1 MSVEQD
7 IMVNGHIGRQLLT
20 EYAAHPDDVD
30 EDTVEEIW
38 RHLDACDICTKDFD
52 AIREGQPPKEPE
64 SDEAAVPE
72 PTGSYA
78 LEPDMV
84 HPDDLAE
91 TKTVKREDNGKPVNS
106 QMSVGDDP
114 DRNGK
119 SPKPKGDKSSKIKTQ
134 SISEAAFGKS
144 EEDTADT
151 EGKKKR
157 SRKEPLIEGLISCE
171 VKPLEKPVEHIETES
186 AVEAGERL
194 AQESTEE
201 TNQPK
206 EDAKEPESTDQAEAE
221 GEGAANAEEAEE
233 PDDDPFIDPAASS
246 PRRHIDPSKLSEEA
260 ESSEEPAAHEEPT
273 PPQPA
278 GSPDE
283 PEPIE
288 TEEPAPPHTSL
299 KPIIGRKTV
308 TPAKPAKPP
317 KAKSSQTAK
326 PPKAKS
332 SQTTEPLEEF
342 LNKAMALL
350 RRPRNAII
358 AGSIVVLAAAAIV
371 IPSLMKETKEPSP
384 VAGWAPL
391 NVIETNVPLQELL
404 IRKMRRGKIPRAT
417 GVDVTLNFRGIRKL
431 VIAVDL
437 DFVGKIA
444 SSHEVIVR
452 NPEGESVYQEAIPQV
467 YLDDGR
473 AFLRL
478 IPKLFEE
485 GQTYTLEVVAHYDN
499 GTLRVLAQS
508 VFDVLK

>member
-7 IMVNGHIGRQLLT
+7 IMVNGHIDQQLLT

-38 RHLDACDICTKDFD
+38 RHLDDCDICTEGYD
-52 AIREGQPPKEPE
+52 AIREGQPPKEREPE
-64 SDEAAVPE
+64 EAAVRE
-72 PTGSYA
+72 PAASYA
-78 LEPDMV
+78 LEPDVV

-91 TKTVKREDNGKPVNS
+91 TKTVKREDNGKHVNS
-106 QMSVGDDP
+106 QMSAGDDP

-119 SPKPKGDKSSKIKTQ
+119 SPKPKGDESSKIKTQ
-134 SISEAAFGKS
+134 SIIEAAFGKS

-151 EGKKKR
+151 EGEKKK
-157 SRKEPLIEGLISCE
+157 SRQGTLIEGLISCE

-201 TNQPK
+201 TNEP
-206 EDAKEPESTDQAEAE
+206 EEEAKESESTDEAE

-233 PDDDPFIDPAASS
+233 PDDDPFIDPAAPS
-246 PRRHIDPSKLSEEA
+246 PRQHIDPSKFSEEA
-260 ESSEEPAAHEEPT
+260 ESSEDPAAHEEPT

-288 TEEPAPPHTSL
+288 TEEPVPPPTSL
-299 KPIIGRKTV
+299 TPIIGRKTV
-308 TPAKPAKPP
+308 TPSKPPQAAKPSKTVQGTKPP
-317 KAKSSQTAK
+317 TAKSSPTA
-326 PPKAKS
+326 
-332 SQTTEPLEEF
+332 EPLEEF

-358 AGSIVVLAAAAIV
+358 AGSIVVVAAAAIV
-371 IPSLMKETKEPSP
+371 IPGLLKETKEPSP

-391 NVIETNVPLQELL
+391 SVIETNVPLQELL
-404 IRKMRRGKIPRAT
+404 IRKMRRGKIPPAT
-417 GVDVTLNFRGIRKL
+417 GVDVTLDFRGIRKL

-437 DFVGKIA
+437 DFVGKKA

-485 GQTYTLEVVAHYDN
+485 GQTYTLEIVAHYNN

-508 VFDVLK
+508 AFDVLM

>member
-7 IMVNGHIGRQLLT
+7 IMVNGHLDQQLLT
-20 EYAAHPDDVD
+20 EYAAHPEDVD
-30 EDTVEEIW
+30 DDIVEEIW
-38 RHLDACDICTKDFD
+38 RHLDDCDICTEDYD
-52 AIREGQPPKEPE
+52 AIRDGQPPKEREPE
-64 SDEAAVPE
+64 EEEAVPE
-72 PTGSYA
+72 PVGSYA
-78 LEPDMV
+78 LEPDVV

-91 TKTVKREDNGKPVNS
+91 TNVAKREDIGKHVNGLMP
-106 QMSVGDDP
+106 VGDDP

-119 SPKPKGDKSSKIKTQ
+119 SPTSKGDNSSTIKTQ
-134 SISEAAFGKS
+134 SIIEAAIGKS

-151 EGKKKR
+151 EGEKR
-157 SRKEPLIEGLISCE
+157 SSKKEPLIEGLISCE
-171 VKPLEKPVEHIETES
+171 VKPLEKPIEQIETES

-194 AQESTEE
+194 SQEGVEE
-201 TNQPK
+201 TNKP
-206 EDAKEPESTDQAEAE
+206 EEEAKEPESTDEAEAE
-221 GEGAANAEEAEE
+221 GAADTEEVEGAEEAEE

-246 PRRHIDPSKLSEEA
+246 PRRHIDPSKLSEKV
-260 ESSEEPAAHEEPT
+260 ESSEKSTAHEEPT

-278 GSPDE
+278 GPPDE

-288 TEEPAPPHTSL
+288 TEESASPPTSP
-299 KPIIGRKTV
+299 KTNIRPKTV
-308 TPAKPAKPP
+308 TSSQT
-317 KAKSSQTAK
+317 AKSSQTA
-326 PPKAKS
+326 
-332 SQTTEPLEEF
+332 EPLEEF
-342 LNKAMALL
+342 LNKAMTLL

-358 AGSIVVLAAAAIV
+358 AGSIVVVVAAAIV
-371 IPSLMKETKEPSP
+371 IPSLMKENKQPSP

-404 IRKMRRGKIPRAT
+404 IRKMRRGKIPPAN

-437 DFVGKIA
+437 DFVGKKA

-452 NPEGESVYQEAIPQV
+452 NQEGDSVYREAIPQV

-485 GQTYTLEVVAHYDN
+485 GQTYTLEVLAHYDN
-499 GTLRVLAQS
+499 GTLRILAQS
-508 VFDVLK
+508 AFDVLK